1 MLIRSRTTPWEP
13 SVYSSSAVRV
23 ISLILLVVVGVIV
36 FLPICALVF
45 GSLWS
50 DSPVAKS
57 GHPTLENWSK
67 ALSMSI
73 PATLPVLFLNSFLF
87 AFLVATLSVT
97 LGIAMAYLVARTDM
111 PYGHIFEQLA
121 ILPRA
126 FPVIIAAL
134 AWMLLLSPKIGVLN
148 VLFRELFGFSLF
160 NIYSFPGM
168 VFLMVLYE
176 SPIVFLIALSA
187 FRLMDPSLEEQSLV
201 CGNSVLGTFFRVTLP
216 VMRPLMLSAFMLVF
230 IIGMITLEV
239 PIIIGMPGGVFVF
252 TTAIFQLIATDYQ
265 SLIYYNT
272 AAALAMMVLPITTVM
287 LFLYR
292 SLVKRVEKFV
302 TIAGK
307 PPARSV
313 QKLGGWRYVAAT
325 VLSLYFFTVM
335 LLPTLVIVLLSFSEF
350 ISSPSME
357 LLTRLTL
364 KHWSRALSDAVFW
377 RALKN
382 TLILSSTGATLSVVL
397 AFALG
402 YLLIR
407 SSAKFKG
414 MIEGTAMLPLAFP
427 GTVLAI
433 GFVWVYIKTPLYGT
447 LWILLFYFV
456 GNYLP
461 FALRTLSPFLFQ
473 FHKELEEASWISG
486 AGPLRT
492 IVRIIIPFLRGALFS
507 VWILLFQIYIRE
519 FAGAIILFS
528 FGNEVLSTLLYLRA
542 FEEGFLGVGA
552 VLGVLMLALSLG
564 LHAAVVKRIKVVL

>member
-1 MLIRSRTTPWEP
+1 M
-13 SVYSSSAVRV
+13 V
-23 ISLILLVVVGVIV
+23 IMGFLV
-36 FLPICALVF
+36 FLPTCALVF
-45 GSLWS
+45 GSFWS
-50 DSPVAKS
+50 DSPVAK
-57 GHPTLENWSK
+57 GGTLTLANWVR

-73 PATLPVLFLNSFLF
+73 PATIPVLFLNSLFF
-87 AFLVATLSVT
+87 AFLVATISVA
-97 LGIAMAYLVARTDM
+97 LGVFMAYLVERTDM
-111 PYGHIFEQLA
+111 PCGRLFEQLA

-134 AWMLLLSPKIGVLN
+134 AWMMLLSPKIGVLN
-148 VLFRELFGFSLF
+148 ILFRELFGFTLF

-201 CGNSVLGTFFRVTLP
+201 CGNSVLGTLLRVTLP

-230 IIGMITLEV
+230 IISMITLEV

-272 AAALAMMVLPITTVM
+272 AAAMAMMIIPLTMAM

-292 SLVKRVEKFV
+292 HLVKRVEKFV

-313 QKLGGWRYVAAT
+313 QKLGPWRYVAAA
-325 VLSLYFFTVM
+325 VLSLYFFTVII
-335 LLPTLVIVLLSFSEF
+335 LPTLVIVLLSFSEF
-350 ISSPSME
+350 ISSPSVE

-364 KHWSRALSDAVFW
+364 KHWSRALSDTVFW

-382 TLILSSTGATLSVVL
+382 TLLLSSIGATLSVVL
-397 AFALG
+397 AFATG

-407 SSAKFKG
+407 SNAKFKG
-414 MIEGTAMLPLAFP
+414 MIEGMAMLPLAFP

-447 LWILLFYFV
+447 LWILLCYFV
-456 GNYLP
+456 GNYFP
-461 FALRTLSPFLFQ
+461 FALRTLSPLLFQ

-486 AGPLRT
+486 AGPLKT
-492 IVRIIIPFLRGALFS
+492 IVRIIIPFLKGGLFS

-528 FGNEVLSTLLYLRA
+528 FGNEVLSTLLFLRA
-542 FEEGFLGVGA
+542 FEEGSLGVGA
-552 VLGVLMLALSLG
+552 VLGTLMLALSLG
-564 LHAAVVKRIKVVL
+564 LHAAVVKRIQVVL

>member
-1 MLIRSRTTPWEP
+1 M
-13 SVYSSSAVRV
+13 YSSAAARV
-23 ISLILLVVVGVIV
+23 ISLIFTVVLGLIV

-45 GSLWS
+45 GSFWS
-50 DSPVAKS
+50 GSPVAKDAYL
-57 GHPTLENWSK
+57 TLDN
-67 ALSMSI
+67 LSRAFSMTI

-87 AFLVATLSVT
+87 AFLVAILSVT
-97 LGIAMAYLVARTDM
+97 LGVAMAYLIERTDM
-111 PYGHIFEQLA
+111 PFGHIFEQLA

-126 FPVIIAAL
+126 FPIIIAAL
-134 AWMLLLSPKIGVLN
+134 AWMLLLSPKIGLLN
-148 VLFRELFGFSLF
+148 VLSRELFGSPLF

-187 FRLMDPSLEEQSLV
+187 FRLMDPSLEEQSMV
-201 CGNSVLGTFFRVTLP
+201 CGNSLLGTFFRVTLP
-216 VMRPLMLSAFMLVF
+216 VMRPLILSAFMLVF
-230 IIGMITLEV
+230 IIGIITLEV
-239 PIIIGMPGGVFVF
+239 PIIVGMPGGVFVF

-265 SLIYYNT
+265 SLNYYNT
-272 AAALAMMVLPITTVM
+272 AAALAMMIIPITMTM

-292 SLVKRVEKFV
+292 RLVSRVEKFV

-307 PPARSV
+307 PSVRSV
-313 QKLGGWRYVAAT
+313 QKLGPWRYVTAS
-325 VLSLYFFTVM
+325 VLSLYFFMVM
-335 LLPTLVIVLLSFSEF
+335 LLPALVVVLLSFSEF
-350 ISSPSME
+350 ISAPSME
-357 LLTRLTL
+357 LLTHLTL
-364 KHWSRALSDAVFW
+364 KHWTRALNDTVFW

-382 TLILSSTGATLSVVL
+382 TLILASVGATLSVVL

-414 MIEGTAMLPLAFP
+414 VIEGTAMLPLAFP

-433 GFVWVYIKTPLYGT
+433 GFVWVYIRTPVYGS
-447 LWILLFYFV
+447 LWILLFYYV

-492 IVRIIIPFLRGALFS
+492 IVRIIIPFLRGGLFA

-528 FGNEVLSTLLYLRA
+528 FGNEVLSTLLFLRA

-552 VLGVLMLALSLG
+552 VLGALMLALSLG
-564 LHAAVVKRIKVVL
+564 LHISVVRRIKVVV

>member
-1 MLIRSRTTPWEP
+1 MILI
-13 SVYSSSAVRV
+13 
-23 ISLILLVVVGVIV
+23 VVVGFIV

-45 GSLWS
+45 RSFWS

-57 GHPTLENWSK
+57 GHLTLDNWSR
-67 ALSMSI
+67 ALSMTI
-73 PATLPVLFLNSFLF
+73 PATLPVLFLNSLLF
-87 AFLVATLSVT
+87 AFLVAILSVA
-97 LGIAMAYLVARTDM
+97 LGVAIAYLVERTDM
-111 PYGHIFEQLA
+111 PYGRLFEQLA

-148 VLFRELFGFSLF
+148 VLFRELFGAPLL

-201 CGNSVLGTFFRVTLP
+201 CGNSLLGTFFRVTLP
-216 VMRPLMLSAFMLVF
+216 VVRPLMLSAFMLVF
-230 IIGMITLEV
+230 IIGIITLEV
-239 PIIIGMPGGVFVF
+239 PIIIGLPGGVFVF

-265 SLIYYNT
+265 SLNYYNT
-272 AAALAMMVLPITTVM
+272 AAALAMMVIPITMTM

-292 SLVKRVEKFV
+292 RLVKRVEKFV

-313 QKLGGWRYVAAT
+313 QKLGPWRYAAVS
-325 VLSLYFFTVM
+325 VLSLYFFVVM
-335 LLPTLVIVLLSFSEF
+335 ILPALVIVLLSFSEF
-350 ISSPSME
+350 ISSPSLE
-357 LLTRLTL
+357 LLTHLTL
-364 KHWSRALSDAVFW
+364 KHWTRALNDTVFW

-382 TLILSSTGATLSVVL
+382 TLILSSVGATLSVAL

-407 SSAKFKG
+407 SNAKFKG
-414 MIEGTAMLPLAFP
+414 LIEGTTMLPLAFP

-433 GFVWVYIKTPLYGT
+433 GFVWVYIRSPFYGT
-447 LWILLFYFV
+447 LWILLAYFV

-492 IVRIIIPFLRGALFS
+492 IVRIVVPFLRGGLFS

-528 FGNEVLSTLLYLRA
+528 FGNEVLSTLLFLRA
-542 FEEGFLGVGA
+542 FEEGSLGVGA
-552 VLGVLMLALSLG
+552 VLGALMLLLSLG
-564 LHAAVVKRIKVVL
+564 LHAAVARRINVAL